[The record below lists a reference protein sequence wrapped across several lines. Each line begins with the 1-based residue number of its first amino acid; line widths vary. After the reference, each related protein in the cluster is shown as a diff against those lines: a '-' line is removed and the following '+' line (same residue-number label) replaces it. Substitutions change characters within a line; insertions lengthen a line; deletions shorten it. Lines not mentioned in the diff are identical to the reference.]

1 MGLTELEIVLIE
13 LGIGLIKL
21 EIGLIKLGMDSI
33 ELRIWLR
40 LDSLEHTA
48 WDGFKKR

>member
-13 LGIGLIKL
+13 LG
-21 EIGLIKLGMDSI
+21 IGLIKLGMDSI